1 MRSGVFASNP
11 RSHLPH
17 NLITTFVLI
26 ALSGLIS
33 LGSTLFYLL
42 FLDPVHEKM
51 IFFWLLKKG
60 ANFSQNLVQNDPAKK
75 KVIKVQSVVFVIL
88 LWKSVQGVFVD
99 LKTHEG
105 GGMKAQGW
113 LE

>member
-33 LGSTLFYLL
+33 LGSTAV
-42 FLDPVHEKM
+42 PVAGMQRYYCRLTLVIAVGHSTPPNT
-51 IFFWLLKKG
+51 LYH
-60 ANFSQNLVQNDPAKK
+60 NLV
-75 KVIKVQSVVFVIL
+75 VVL
-88 LWKSVQGVFVD
+88 CM
-99 LKTHEG
+99 
-105 GGMKAQGW
+105 GMS
-113 LE
+113 L